1 MHEHVWRQT
10 ARGVLVHLRVTP
22 KAAAARIG
30 AIAEDA
36 QGRRFLRVYVRE
48 APDKGRAN
56 EAVIK
61 LLAKAWG
68 MPKSG
73 FEIVSGETD
82 RNKVIAIN
90 GAPEELAARLSV
102 HLGGSEGDRENG

>member
-1 MHEHVWRQT
+1 MHAQLWRQS
-10 ARGVLVHLRVTP
+10 AKGVVVHLRVTP
-22 KAAAARIG
+22 KAAVARIG
-30 AIAEDA
+30 GIAADA

-68 MPKSG
+68 LPKSG
-73 FEIVSGETD
+73 FEVLSGQTD

-90 GAPEELAARLSV
+90 GAPDELAARLSSQ
-102 HLGGSEGDRENG
+102 LGEGKEDET